1 MVRNHLRGEDL
12 QQLAGEL
19 AFPRRAGSEG
29 SERIVGLVAGRLRQ
43 AGLEV
48 SVEPFGF
55 DLAPAR
61 RALQQLLLGCALLVG
76 GAGLV
81 VQRWPLAAPV
91 LVAAALAPALVFLA
105 WAPGL
110 ERLYSSDGP
119 TRTANVVGRRAVVDP
134 RLTLVV
140 MAHHDSKSQSLSL
153 AARLGLTGVALGA
166 VVALTMLAVAAGTT
180 GGTADGSLSR
190 AAQVAS
196 GVAVAALGA
205 LALMRSGDR
214 SPGGVDNAGSLA
226 VVLELARVLPGEIAD
241 DVEVVVLATGAEEDH
256 MVGAMRWL
264 DRHLDGLAGRPVYC
278 VNLDGAGAPGRA
290 VLIERYG
297 LGRPFSRR
305 MSEAA
310 RRAAAWLDI
319 PVRGILMLPGLG
331 IDAIPF
337 AHRGVPCLTLA
348 SGSIGRSVLAVHSRR
363 DVAGNLDPAALQ
375 RVAALAR
382 GILHELARTTPRSE
396 G

>member
-12 QQLAGEL
+12 RRLADEL

-61 RALQQLLLGCALLVG
+61 RALQLLLLGCALLVG

-91 LVAAALAPALVFLA
+91 LVAAAVAPALVFLA
-105 WAPGL
+105 WAPWL
-110 ERLYSSDGP
+110 ERLYASDGP
-119 TRTANVVGRRAVVDP
+119 TRTANVVGRRPVVDP

-153 AARLGLTGVALGA
+153 AARLGLTGLALGA
-166 VVALTMLAVAAGTT
+166 VVVLTALAVAAGAAV
-180 GGTADGSLSR
+180 GSEAGSLAR
-190 AAQVAS
+190 GAQVAAGI
-196 GVAVAALGA
+196 GVVALGA
-205 LALMRSGDR
+205 LALMRSGDG

-241 DVEVVVLATGAEEDH
+241 DVELVVLATGAEEDH

-264 DRHLDGLAGRPVYC
+264 DHHLDGLGGRPVYC

-319 PVRGILMLPGLG
+319 PVRGILMFPGLG

-348 SGSIGRSVLAVHSRR
+348 SGSIGRAVLAVHSRR

-382 GILHELARTTPRSE
+382 STLHELARTTPRSE
-396 G
+396 T